1 MVLHP
6 FCFSSIL
13 HLLKLSVYFF
23 VIRTDSHIY
32 LDYAATTPLD
42 PRVAESISA
51 TMNGIYGNASSVHA
65 FGRRAK
71 VILEESRELIARS
84 IGAEPAEIFFTS
96 GGTESDNHAL
106 VGSAFAQRRDQGKD
120 HIIVSAI
127 EHHAVL
133 DCAEYLATLGFRI
146 SFAPVDQNGKV
157 IIGELQNLIT
167 PKTAVISVM
176 QGNNEVGTLQPIK
189 EISLLAKD
197 RGIIFHSDAV
207 QTFGKV
213 PVSVTELQVDL
224 LSLSAHKIY
233 GPKGIGAIY
242 IRKGTNID
250 ALLHGGAQE
259 RKNRAGTENIPLIA
273 GFAKA
278 VELTEHDRQANFDHA
293 ERCASALRAKLQKKL
308 ENCILNGDDR
318 DSLPHILNVSIDT
331 SRYDIE
337 GDSLLMNMYLH
348 GVAVSSGSAC
358 TSGSVQPSHVLRAMG
373 RDDRS
378 ARAAIR
384 FSFGKQT
391 TVSDVERAGDI
402 FCSIVH
408 SLPKK
413 K

>member
-1 MVLHP
+1 M
-6 FCFSSIL
+6 
-13 HLLKLSVYFF
+13 
-23 VIRTDSHIY
+23 IRTDSHIY
-32 LDYAATTPLD
+32 VDYAATTPLD
-42 PRVAESISA
+42 ARVAEVITS
-51 TMNGIYGNASSVHA
+51 TMNGIFGNASSVHA

-71 VILEESRELIARS
+71 VLMEESRELIATS
-84 IGAEPAEIFFTS
+84 IGAEPSEIFFTS
-96 GGTESDNHAL
+96 GGTEADNHAL
-106 VGSAFAQRRDQGKD
+106 VGSALAQRRGLGKD

-146 SFAPVDQNGKV
+146 SFAPVDHKGKV
-157 IIGELQNLIT
+157 IIGELQNLVT
-167 PKTAVISVM
+167 SKTAVISVM
-176 QGNNEVGTLQPIK
+176 HANNEVGTIQPIK
-189 EISLLAKD
+189 EISLPAKD

-207 QTFGKV
+207 QTFGKI
-213 PVSVTELQVDL
+213 PVNVNELKVDL

-250 ALLHGGAQE
+250 ALLHGGSQE

-278 VELTEHDRQANFDHA
+278 VEVASHERVTNYDHA
-293 ERCASALRAKLQKKL
+293 ERCTSALRTMLQKRL
-308 ENCILNGDDR
+308 QNCILNGDDH
-318 DSLPHILNVSIDT
+318 DSLPHILNVSLDT
-331 SRYDIE
+331 SQYDIE
-337 GDSLLMNMYLH
+337 GDALLMNMDLH

-373 RDDRS
+373 RDEQS

-402 FCSIVH
+402 FCSVVH

>member
-1 MVLHP
+1 M
-6 FCFSSIL
+6 
-13 HLLKLSVYFF
+13 
-23 VIRTDSHIY
+23 IRTDSHIY

-42 PRVAESISA
+42 PRVAESIAA

-71 VILEESRELIARS
+71 VILEESRELIAKS

-106 VGSAFAQRRDQGKD
+106 TGSAFAQRRDKGKD

-133 DCAEYLATLGFRI
+133 DCAEYLATLGFRV
-146 SFAPVDQNGKV
+146 SFVPVDGKGR
-157 IIGELQNLIT
+157 IIIDELQKLVT

-176 QGNNEVGTLQPIK
+176 HANNEVGTLQPVK
-189 EISLLAKD
+189 EISLLANA
-197 RGIIFHSDAV
+197 RGIIFHTDAV
-207 QTFGKV
+207 QTFGKI
-213 PVSVTELQVDL
+213 PVNVNELGVNL
-224 LSLSAHKIY
+224 LTLSAHKIY

-242 IRKGTNID
+242 IRKGTTID

-278 VELTEHDRQANFDHA
+278 VELAEHDRQANFDHA
-293 ERCASALRAKLQKKL
+293 ERCASTLRAKLQKKL

-331 SRYDIE
+331 SQYDIE
-337 GDSLLMNMYLH
+337 GDSLLMNMDLH

-358 TSGSVQPSHVLRAMG
+358 TSGSVQPSHVLLAMG
-373 RDDRS
+373 RDEQL
-378 ARAAIR
+378 ARTAIR

-391 TVSDVERAGDI
+391 IVADVDRAGDI

-408 SLPKK
+408 SLPRKK
-413 K
+413 